1 MNQNITVIIAD
12 DHVLVRDALK
22 LWLRRAEGI
31 EVIAEAENGEELV
44 EKVLELNPDVVLTD
58 LLMPG
63 KSGIEAIRELYEKS
77 FGRAI
82 ALSTFENEQLILDAL
97 NAGAKGY
104 IIKNANPADIIE
116 AIRDVYEYKDYQC
129 KTTSKRLAGLIE
141 ELRLNPGSKKRRE
154 LFTEDEKAIIRLI
167 CLEKSTEEISKILF
181 IAPRTLEGIRSR
193 IKRKMNVKSV
203 AGFITY
209 AIKHGIY
216 IIPPKPDDEYPQFSN

>member
-1 MNQNITVIIAD
+1 MNQNIKVIIAD
-12 DHVLVRDALK
+12 DHALIRDALK

-31 EVIAEAENGEELV
+31 EVIDEAENGEELV

-63 KSGIEAIRELYEKS
+63 KSGIEAIRELYENG
-77 FGRAI
+77 FTRVI

-104 IIKNANPADIIE
+104 IIKSANPADIIE
-116 AIRDVYEYKDYQC
+116 AIRDVHDYKDYQC

-141 ELRLNPGSKKRRE
+141 QLRLNPGSTKKRE
-154 LFTEDEKAIIRLI
+154 LFTEEEKAIIRLI
-167 CLEKSTEEISKILF
+167 CKEKSTEEISKILF
-181 IAPRTLEGIRSR
+181 IGLRTLEGIRSR
-193 IKRKMNVKSV
+193 IMRKMKVKKPV
-203 AGFITY
+203 GIATY

-216 IIPPKPDDEYPQFSN
+216 VIPPKSGDEYPDLDN